1 MFSKSRIGRT
11 LAITASSKPRAGSRM
26 FAQYVRRP
34 DGTIEL
40 MASRRTATMLAWL
53 GVSILLVSIGKP
65 IVRELLWQAM
75 TRRDLETLGQAYS
88 HTIKSQYSGESEEDW
103 RRYCEGRIHAKERAT
118 N

>member
-65 IVRELLWQAM
+65 IVRELRWRAM
-75 TRRDLETLGQAYS
+75 MRRDLETLGQTYS
-88 HTIKSQYSGESEEDW
+88 HMTKSQFKGESEEDW
-103 RRYCEGRIHAKERAT
+103 RRYCERKIHAKECAT
-118 N
+118 D